1 MCRGRLV
8 GYTAPC
14 SRRRAMRA
22 PPGEGEKG
30 DLQEAGRRGR
40 EALSPRP
47 VTDFLIF
54 AHVEASTPPLRG
66 GVEAGA
72 RLGAGRKVW
81 QWNKKNKIRREKAN
95 GRGVPSHP
103 LSLSIPVPCRSP
115 DGDGSRKS
123 WSRGRCAGAWCG
135 EGCAGDEQ
143 RVRGSGPNG
152 VRNDFVQDKFCRHH
166 SASSFLFPFP
176 RDTTH
181 AVHAPRPAARPAAH
195 PLGALLPLPPQTAT
209 R

>member
-1 MCRGRLV
+1 MCRGGLV

-14 SRRRAMRA
+14 SRRRALRA

-81 QWNKKNKIRREKAN
+81 QRNKKNKIRREKAN

-103 LSLSIPVPCRSP
+103 LFLSIPVPCRSP

-123 WSRGRCAGAWCG
+123 WGRGRCAGAWCG

-143 RVRGSGPNG
+143 RVGQRPQRSKE
-152 VRNDFVQDKFCRHH
+152 RFCPGQFL
-166 SASSFLFPFP
+166 SSSFFILIPVSFSSRHDP
-176 RDTTH
+176 RRARSSPSSTPCCPPTRRTT
-181 AVHAPRPAARPAAH
+181 PSPS
-195 PLGALLPLPPQTAT
+195 
-209 R
+209 

>member
-1 MCRGRLV
+1 VCRGGLV

-81 QWNKKNKIRREKAN
+81 QRNKKNKIRREKAN

-103 LSLSIPVPCRSP
+103 LFLSIPVPCRSP

-123 WSRGRCAGAWCG
+123 WGRGRCAGAWCG

-143 RVRGSGPNG
+143 RVGQRPQRSKE
-152 VRNDFVQDKFCRHH
+152 RFCPGRFL
-166 SASSFLFPFP
+166 SSSFFILIPVSFSSRHDP
-176 RDTTH
+176 RRARSSPSSTPCCPPTRRTT
-181 AVHAPRPAARPAAH
+181 PSPS
-195 PLGALLPLPPQTAT
+195 
-209 R
+209 